1 MRNSFLGYC
10 SSTSLW
16 KMLVRSVSNLG
27 GAIITSSRSPGHNYS
42 QSQDTKSHAYRVK
55 SCSKYINLVQV
66 LNDQLTW
73 QMKCSIGQISGYAES
88 SDFSRLFNEIYLKK
102 MVAMTFRRLAVPHAV
117 MTGNSSYS
125 HATWACELNEKLLS
139 TLERQITKSDPNNTQ
154 LTTSQYH
161 TITTHVSLEQC
172 HHETCHSHSARPR
185 KWKTFVKDKALEQK
199 TFLRCE
205 NRCSAGFLG

>member
-1 MRNSFLGYC
+1 MPS
-10 SSTSLW
+10 W
-16 KMLVRSVSNLG
+16 PQVV
-27 GAIITSSRSPGHNYS
+27 P
-42 QSQDTKSHAYRVK
+42 QDTTIPSPKTLVTCFRGK

-88 SDFSRLFNEIYLKK
+88 SDFSRLFNEIYLNK

-139 TLERQITKSDPNNTQ
+139 MLQRQITKSDPNNTQ

-161 TITTHVSLEQC
+161 TITTHVNLEQC
-172 HHETCHSHSARPR
+172 HHETCHSHSARPTNWR
-185 KWKTFVKDKALEQK
+185 KWNIFVKDKALEHK
-199 TFLRCE
+199 TLLRCE
-205 NRCSAGFLG
+205 NRFSARFLG